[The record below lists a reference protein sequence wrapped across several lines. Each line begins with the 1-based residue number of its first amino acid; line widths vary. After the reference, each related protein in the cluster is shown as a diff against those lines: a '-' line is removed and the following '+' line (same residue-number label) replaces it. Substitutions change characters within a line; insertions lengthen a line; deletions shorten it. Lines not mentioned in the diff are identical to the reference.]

1 LLNKQN
7 ETAMKNSI
15 ETFILNNYRVLFHI
29 LGNAVYFG
37 IIYLIILK
45 DLTGSEFT
53 FFLSLY
59 IASSYFVQEYAIKS
73 SGLDELIKE
82 EKEARSI

>member
-7 ETAMKNSI
+7 EKAMKNSI
-15 ETFILNNYRVLFHI
+15 ETFILNNFRVLFHI
-29 LGNAVYFG
+29 LGNVVYFG
-37 IIYLIILK
+37 VIYLIILK

-73 SGLDELIKE
+73 SGLEELMKE

>member
-1 LLNKQN
+1 MLNRQN
-7 ETAMKNSI
+7 EKAMKNSI

-29 LGNAVYFG
+29 LGNVVYFG
-37 IIYLIILK
+37 IIYLILLK

-53 FFLSLY
+53 IFLSLF

-73 SGLDELIKE
+73 SGLEELMIE
-82 EKEARSI
+82 EKEVRGL

>member
-1 LLNKQN
+1 
-7 ETAMKNSI
+7 MKNSI
-15 ETFILNNYRVLFHI
+15 ETFILNNFRVLFHI

-45 DLTGSEFT
+45 DLTGSELI

-73 SGLDELIKE
+73 SGLDELMKE
-82 EKEARSI
+82 EKEARGI